1 MQSSLSDIV
10 RLLFKRRRII
20 ALAFVLILIPAA
32 LAAISRPLVYR
43 ARARLMV
50 TQSRAYLQLSPETE
64 QHRPVPLNDLRL
76 IAATAETLR
85 ARSFLSEVGDVLAKG
100 GAVENGDAP
109 PSDGD
114 GLDPGRWWAAR
125 LAKGLEIIPHAN
137 APLIEVAYRASD
149 ADSSAR
155 VVNAVIDHY
164 IDYEARAMFDNPTLR
179 AFYEAREGA
188 LRTDLA
194 AAERELTAFQNEHGI
209 YSVDTQRAQLTRIHG
224 DAVEALRQNA
234 AHIGQAEAEAQA
246 LMVQLQ
252 RLPAQVTL
260 QTYGESPRLGALNS
274 RVVQLELG
282 LDDLRA
288 LYTDEDRRVQ
298 DAMKQLALAQDLLML
313 EQASAEQ
320 TPTSMRLE
328 SNDAYQNILENA
340 LRQEAA
346 GDALRARREE
356 IQRAVDEA
364 AEGLREFNR
373 LSYSHERLRAAYD
386 AKQASYKNFLTLLE
400 QARSSEAMD
409 REGLTNVRIADSA
422 AVPRNPEPSHRWL
435 TLAMGMIASLT
446 VGIAGAFGL
455 EALSDTV
462 HSQRDGS
469 ERLALPVF
477 AVIPEE
483 R

>member
-10 RLLFKRRRII
+10 RLFFKRRRII

-32 LAAISRPLVYR
+32 LAAISRPVVYR
-43 ARARLMV
+43 ARARLLV

-64 QHRPVPLNDLRL
+64 QHRPVPFNDLRL
-76 IAATAETLR
+76 VAATAETLR
-85 ARSFLSEVGDVLAKG
+85 ARSFLSEVGNALAQG
-100 GAVENGDAP
+100 GTIVTGDGP
-109 PSDGD
+109 PPNGD
-114 GLDPGRWWAAR
+114 GLDPGRWWASQ
-125 LAKGLEIIPHAN
+125 LAKGLEVIPHAN
-137 APLIEVAYRASD
+137 APLIEVAYRAPD
-149 ADSSAR
+149 ADSAAR
-155 VVNAVIDHY
+155 IVNTVIDHY
-164 IDYEARAMFDNPTLR
+164 IGYEARAMFDNPTLR
-179 AFYEAREGA
+179 AFYEAREA
-188 LRTDLA
+188 VLRADLA
-194 AAERELTAFQNEHGI
+194 DAERELTVFQNEHAI
-209 YSVDTQRAQLTRIHG
+209 YSLDTQRAQLTRIHG

-234 AHIGQAEAEAQA
+234 AHISQAEAEAQA
-246 LMVQLQ
+246 LMTQLQ

-260 QTYGESPRLGALNS
+260 HTYGDSPRLAALNS
-274 RVVQLELG
+274 RVVQLELA

-346 GDALRARREE
+346 AEALRARREE
-356 IQRAVDEA
+356 VQRAVDEA
-364 AEGLREFNR
+364 AESLQEFNR
-373 LSYSHERLRAAYD
+373 LSYNYERLKAAYD
-386 AKQASYKNFLTLLE
+386 AKQESYKHFLTLLE

-409 REGLTNVRIADSA
+409 REGLTNVRIADPA
-422 AVPRNPEPSHRWL
+422 VVPRNPEPNRRWL

-446 VGIAGAFGL
+446 VGVAGAFGL

-462 HSQRDGS
+462 HDQRDGS